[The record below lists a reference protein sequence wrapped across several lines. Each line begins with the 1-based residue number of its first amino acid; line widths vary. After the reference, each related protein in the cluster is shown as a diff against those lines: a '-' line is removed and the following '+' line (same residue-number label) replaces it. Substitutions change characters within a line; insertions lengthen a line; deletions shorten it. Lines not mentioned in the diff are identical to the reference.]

1 MDIVKFK
8 AIINHTMKYLFI
20 LLVLFSWEA
29 YAVDIYKCNI
39 DKRTEIAGC
48 GFYTNCKDK
57 KNGNK
62 IIKPFV
68 TSSKITASYT
78 VLAFEDKLILK
89 RDSDKHEYVFQRD
102 KNDSLTFIINDN
114 VISVH
119 NRFNSFVLIKNNFYH
134 GIGLFLGFKAFNSG
148 ICKRQ

>member
-39 DKRTEIAGC
+39 DKRIEIAGC

-68 TSSKITASYT
+68 NSFKITANYT
-78 VLAFEDKLILK
+78 VLAFTDKLIVK
-89 RDSDKHEYVFQRD
+89 RDSDKYEYVYQRD
-102 KNDSLTFIINDN
+102 KNDGLHFIINDN
-114 VISVH
+114 NINVH
-119 NRFNSFVLIKNNFYH
+119 KRLDSFVLIKNKFYH
-134 GIGLFLGFKAFNSG
+134 GIGALGFKAFNSG
-148 ICKRQ
+148 KCKKQ